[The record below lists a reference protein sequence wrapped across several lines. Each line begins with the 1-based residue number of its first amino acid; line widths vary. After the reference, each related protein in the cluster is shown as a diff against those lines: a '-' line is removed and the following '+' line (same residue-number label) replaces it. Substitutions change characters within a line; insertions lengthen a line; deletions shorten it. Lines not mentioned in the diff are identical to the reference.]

1 MLPTDKRFVAVL
13 IALLVADLV
22 WFFVVATIG
31 T

>member
-13 IALLVADLV
+13 IALMVADLV
-22 WFFVVATIG
+22 WFWFVATIG

>member
-13 IALLVADLV
+13 LALMVADLI
-22 WFFVVATIG
+22 WFFIVATIG